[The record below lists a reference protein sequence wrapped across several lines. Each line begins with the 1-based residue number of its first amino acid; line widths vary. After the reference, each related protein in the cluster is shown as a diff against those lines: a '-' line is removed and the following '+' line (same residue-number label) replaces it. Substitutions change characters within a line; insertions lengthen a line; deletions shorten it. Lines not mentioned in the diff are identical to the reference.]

1 VALAL
6 LVAGLLLVLHP
17 SDSEYRDLLEQ
28 GQAHAE
34 KAERTAAATAYREAT
49 QLRPDDP
56 LPHLQLARLYLD
68 WGRIDEALEA
78 VAAAERLGG
87 PRVDVE
93 RLRLKAH
100 LARAETSATAR
111 PAHWEVVGQQA
122 RWLLTLDPDDQDA
135 RHALARAYLGVR
147 AWGAA
152 QGVYQVLLGRD
163 PGDTLARERL
173 GALLLGDDPVALEHL
188 HVAGTELSGRLLAAF
203 QEAHGTGGPAYV
215 STLVGCVLVEYEEWP
230 LAARQLDRALLHNPG
245 YGDAHAYLGHVLDRM
260 GYRDEARSH
269 LLRAVAAMPQSV
281 IAHTFLGLHYDR
293 WGDTAGARA
302 QYETA
307 YDLAPQNPA
316 ICVEI
321 GQTWVAEG
329 RYVAAEIWLR
339 EAVSLW
345 PDDPRLWEIL
355 ARFYLDHNIA
365 SNQRA
370 IETTEALLALAPQDA
385 VAHDLRGWAAF
396 QVGDYEAAE
405 EHLIRSIELDPRLA
419 SAYYHLGLLRSDQ
432 GHQDEAEEAFTR
444 AIDLDTTGRLVA
456 LVERA
461 SADDE

>member
-1 VALAL
+1 
-6 LVAGLLLVLHP
+6 
-17 SDSEYRDLLEQ
+17 
-28 GQAHAE
+28 
-34 KAERTAAATAYREAT
+34 
-49 QLRPDDP
+49 
-56 LPHLQLARLYLD
+56 
-68 WGRIDEALEA
+68 
-78 VAAAERLGG
+78 
-87 PRVDVE
+87 
-93 RLRLKAH
+93 
-100 LARAETSATAR
+100 
-111 PAHWEVVGQQA
+111 
-122 RWLLTLDPDDQDA
+122 
-135 RHALARAYLGVR
+135 
-147 AWGAA
+147 
-152 QGVYQVLLGRD
+152 
-163 PGDTLARERL
+163 
-173 GALLLGDDPVALEHL
+173 
-188 HVAGTELSGRLLAAF
+188 
-203 QEAHGTGGPAYV
+203 
-215 STLVGCVLVEYEEWP
+215 
-230 LAARQLDRALLHNPG
+230 
-245 YGDAHAYLGHVLDRM
+245 M